1 MSETAPKV
9 MVLIPCF
16 REGARI
22 AFVAGESVSQ
32 GFHTVVVDDG
42 SDDDTAAAAEAAGA
56 TVIRH
61 EVNKG
66 KGPAVATGLA
76 YAASKGYDAV
86 VMLDGD
92 GQHLPSEI
100 SRFIEKFAET
110 EDDFIIG
117 TRMSDTAKMP
127 FIRRMTNRFMSW
139 LLSRQ
144 IGHRISDTQCGFR
157 LISKRAIP
165 VALNCSSGGFS
176 AESEILLQ
184 LALAGYKMSEVN
196 VSTVYGS
203 EKSKIRPVRD
213 TVKFVKMLRHFRNQR
228 RKLKSAAQRN
238 AH

>member
-16 REGARI
+16 REGERI

-42 SDDDTAAAAEAAGA
+42 SDDDTASAAEAVGA

-76 YAASKGYDAV
+76 YAVGNDYDAV

-100 SRFIEKFAET
+100 SKFIEKFAET
-110 EDDFIIG
+110 DADFIIG
-117 TRMSDTAKMP
+117 TRMADTSKMP
-127 FIRRMTNRFMSW
+127 FVRRITNRFMSW

-157 LISKRAIP
+157 LISKCAIP

-184 LALAGYKMSEVN
+184 LALAGYKMCEVN

-213 TVKFVKMLRHFRNQR
+213 TVKFIKMLRHFRSQR
-228 RKLKSAAQRN
+228 RKLKSAGKRKS
-238 AH
+238 H